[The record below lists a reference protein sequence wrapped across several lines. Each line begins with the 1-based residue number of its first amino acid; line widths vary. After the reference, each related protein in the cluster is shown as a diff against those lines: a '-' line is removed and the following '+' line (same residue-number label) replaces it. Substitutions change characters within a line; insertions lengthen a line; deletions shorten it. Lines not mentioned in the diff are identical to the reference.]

1 MAETEPDIA
10 KELKEA
16 RRRIGQLERELAE
29 VKTSLAWRITLPG
42 RLVWRFFNSIPNRMA
57 SLKPLTP
64 SEKKRINRFFA
75 QAKGGFFAAGSRDLR
90 REIAK
95 KKQKPA
101 LINACSIH
109 LATLLIDRPARS
121 EHKEALKLIDR
132 LLKQPHSSTER
143 RKANLLQLSALL
155 KLGHHPDARKMVA
168 RLGRKSPHHSDLHL
182 IGANAFAASLSPDS
196 AREKADCDNE
206 RLERINQ
213 ALHLTSR
220 LRIARLQED
229 QPLSLDNISCRSQP
243 LSDLSLPQVSV
254 IIPVH
259 NGEAH
264 LETSVRS
271 ILEQTWPNLEIIIVD
286 DASADGTPSILQR
299 LQDATSRL
307 RILRLETNSGPY
319 VARNHGLQLA
329 SGEFV
334 TCQDADD
341 WSHPERIERQ
351 VNNLRN
357 DQTLVANVSHW
368 ARATDDLLF
377 QRRLM
382 STTVIHFN
390 SSSIMF
396 RRQPIL
402 ERIGFWDNVKFGGD
416 TEFWH
421 RIRTAF
427 GEAATAELPEFLAI
441 GRIREDSLT
450 RRNGSEYSSAKVGA
464 RKAYLHGYTWWHA
477 KNPKN
482 LFVPFPLEKRPF
494 GAPARMLPKPKSR
507 TPDKVYDVILLSDF
521 RHLGGNTASNVQ
533 ELLAQNKF
541 GLTSAIVQVDRYDFP
556 VDRPIHSDIQ
566 ALVDSGAVD
575 VAVAGDRVKA
585 RLAVIRFPA
594 VFNERQVAL
603 PRITAENVR
612 VVVNQPPR
620 RVAGDPPFYSIEA
633 CRKNIEAYLGTPGE
647 WVPIG
652 PAVRNAL
659 KADHEDHYLSS
670 ENWFNI
676 IDVDSWQ
683 SHRSGWKDTV
693 PVIGRHGRDNFE
705 KWLTKP
711 DELLAA
717 YPADGS
723 MKVKIMGGAEIP
735 AKILG
740 RIPKTWEVLGFNE
753 KTPAEFLADL
763 DFFVFF
769 PHEERIEAFGRTIIE
784 AMASGC
790 LVILPPVFS
799 ELFDEAAIYC
809 TPHDTASV
817 IMRFYQDRAA
827 FDAQIKKADSIVRSR
842 FGFEQHVERIQKINT
857 LQRACSG

>member
-1 MAETEPDIA
+1 MDEAKSNIA
-10 KELKEA
+10 KELEEA
-16 RRRIGQLERELAE
+16 RKKIAQLERELVE

-42 RLVWRFFNSIPNRMA
+42 RLVWRFFNSIPTQIT
-57 SLKPLTP
+57 SLKPLSA
-64 SEKKRINRFFA
+64 SEKKRINRYFA

-90 REIAK
+90 KEIAK
-95 KKQKPA
+95 KNQKPA
-101 LINACSIH
+101 IVNLCSIH
-109 LATLLIDRPARS
+109 LATLLVDRPLRS
-121 EHKEALKLIDR
+121 EHLEALNVIDR
-132 LLKQPHSSTER
+132 LLKRRHSSTDR
-143 RKANLLQLSALL
+143 RKANLLKLSALL
-155 KLGHHPDARKMVA
+155 QLGRHAAAQQMIA
-168 RLGRKSPHHSDLHL
+168 RLGRKAPLPSDLQL
-182 IGANAFAASLSPDS
+182 IGTNAFAASLQPDS
-196 AREKADCDNE
+196 IRERADCDRQ
-206 RLERINQ
+206 RLEGINKAFHFSSQ
-213 ALHLTSR
+213 
-220 LRIARLQED
+220 LRIVKLQED
-229 QPLSLDNISCRSQP
+229 QPLSLDNITCRSQP

-254 IIPVH
+254 IMPVH
-259 NGEAH
+259 NGESH

-271 ILEQTWPNLEIIIVD
+271 ILEQTWPNLEIIVVD
-286 DASADGTPSILQR
+286 DASTDTTPSILQG
-299 LQDATSRL
+299 LQTTSGRL
-307 RILRLETNSGPY
+307 RVVRLETNAGPY

-351 VNNLRN
+351 AKNLLS
-357 DQTLVANVSHW
+357 DQTLVANVSHL

-377 QRRLM
+377 QRRPM
-382 STTVIHFN
+382 TTAVIHFN

-396 RRQPIL
+396 RRQPVL
-402 ERIGFWDNVKFGGD
+402 DRIGFWDSVAFGGD

-421 RIRTAF
+421 RIRAAF
-427 GEAATAELPEFLAI
+427 GEAATSELPEFLAI

-477 KNPKN
+477 KNPEN
-482 LFVPFPLEKRPF
+482 LFVPFPLKERPF
-494 GAPARMLPKPKSR
+494 GAPTRMLPKGKDR
-507 TPDKVYDVILLSDF
+507 LREKIYDVILLSDF

-533 ELLAQNKF
+533 ELLAQQRF

-566 ALVDSGAVD
+566 ALIDSGAVD

-603 PRITAENVR
+603 PQITAENVR

-620 RVAGDPPFYSIEA
+620 RVAGDPPFYSIA
-633 CRKNIEAYLGTPGE
+633 VCRKHIEAYLGTPGE

-659 KADHEDHYLSS
+659 KADNEDQYLSS

-683 SHRSGWKDTV
+683 RKRSGWRDTV

-740 RIPKTWEVLGFNE
+740 RIPKAWEVLAFNE
-753 KTPAEFLADL
+753 KSPAEFLASL

-809 TPHDTASV
+809 TPYDTASV
-817 IMRFYQDRAA
+817 IMRFYEDRAA

-842 FGFEQHVERIQKINT
+842 FGFEQHIERIRKLLT
-857 LQRACSG
+857 R